1 MPPDPSEGTA
11 AGPAVR
17 PGDGAAAPA
26 VLDAVGDLVAV
37 VDEDLRVRY
46 LSASN
51 ARALGYPVEAM
62 RGRRITANVLPADR
76 ARLVQAVRSVL
87 TGAEERS
94 VVQFRA
100 GRADGATS
108 AFETVIT
115 PLPGP
120 RPQVVLATRD
130 VTERVDSEVALRR
143 RAAGDALVS
152 ELSRAL
158 LEAGAEEF
166 DEIVV
171 ASLRCTAAFLGA
183 DEAVFFRTEGD
194 CPPVPTHRWC
204 QGGGPEEGDG
214 ADRSPG
220 GAHTGGPSPVVI
232 ERTTAPEPSEVP
244 YDTAD
249 VPALA
254 RELAGRARALVRV
267 GDDDPGTAATRAE
280 LARRGFAAG
289 AIVPVRVQD
298 RVAGVLAFGWRHDP
312 KRLDG
317 VRLDPL
323 VVLADVLVSA
333 AERHN
338 ALLSTRRQEQR
349 FRLLAEHAS
358 DFAFVYGADRTVT
371 YVSPAARRFLGIDEG
386 FRLADHPQFVHPE
399 DHEAVLDQFG
409 RLLTAGA
416 GAVTPAFGVR
426 VRRADGVWR
435 WVEMVATNLLEDP
448 SVAGMLINGRDVTE
462 QREAARALAASEARW
477 RAVVQ
482 GIADVVTLVDPDGTI
497 RYTSPAATRIFGFRP
512 GHLSETDPLSHVH
525 PDDAGRLTAEF
536 AELLGGR
543 RTEPVSFRIRDAAG
557 RWRHVESTA
566 VDHRRDPLVGG
577 VLVTTRDVTA
587 RARAEQLLA
596 DQAATLRRIA
606 RGDPLPEVMHELCR
620 SVERY
625 DDSWRCTV
633 MLADPSGST
642 LRLSAAPS
650 LPARMIEV
658 LEAGIPVAEGVGTC
672 GTAAARRSVVFTPDV
687 ADDEAWA
694 PWQDLAAQ
702 VGIRSCWSVPMLD
715 SAGRVVATLAVYG
728 SRPGAPDGEVRRIV
742 ETLADLGSVAVERE
756 LAETRLAHQAH
767 HDPLT
772 GLPNRTLFMQ
782 LLERSLARAVR
793 TGAQVAVLFCDLD
806 RFKVVND
813 SLGHSFGDR
822 MLVEL
827 ARRLQRVI
835 RTGDVIARTGGDEF
849 AVLCDDLDAGVAPE
863 HAARVAERILAEVD
877 QVVDL
882 DGLSARVT
890 ASVGVSIAL
899 PGADPAAV
907 LRDADL
913 AMYQAKDAG
922 RACWRLFDDDI
933 RRAVRARFD
942 GEQRLRRALDDGA
955 LFLRYQPVVDP
966 RRGSCLGVEALL
978 RWRDVD
984 GVVRRPDVELAEE
997 TGLIHPIGDVV
1008 LEQAVA
1014 QLARWRAELGD
1025 RLPTGFAM
1033 SVNLAAAQLCRADTA
1048 ERMLALL
1055 DAHRVPPGALHVE
1068 ITEGTLL
1075 LTEALDQLSELHAA
1089 GVRLA
1094 IDDFGT
1100 GYSSLG
1106 YLRQLPVDI
1115 LKVDREFVAAL
1126 PDDRRSLAVTRAVVE
1141 VGHALGLVVV
1151 GEGVETTS
1159 QRDTLVTL
1167 GVDLVQGYLYAPA
1180 LDPDELRRRFLD
1192 PMAAAAAPPAGAVT
1206 GP

>member
-1 MPPDPSEGTA
+1 MPDDPCEGAA
-11 AGPAVR
+11 AGPTAR
-17 PGDGAAAPA
+17 PDGTAAPA
-26 VLDAVGDLVAV
+26 VLDALGDLVAV

-51 ARALGYPVEAM
+51 ARAFGYPVEVM
-62 RGRRITANVLPADR
+62 RGRRITSNVLPADR
-76 ARLVQAVRSVL
+76 ARLVQAIRSVL

-108 AFETVIT
+108 TFETVIT
-115 PLPGP
+115 PLPGL
-120 RPQVVLATRD
+120 RPQVVLTTRD
-130 VTERVDSEVALRR
+130 VTERVDSEAALRR

-158 LEAGAEEF
+158 LEAGPEEF

-171 ASLRCTAAFLGA
+171 ASLRCVAAFLGA
-183 DEAVFFRTEGD
+183 DEAVFVRTEEGGL
-194 CPPVPTHRWC
+194 PVVTHRWC
-204 QGGGPEEGDG
+204 QDRPGAAEDGPDAEDAPDLGDVLPTVVGGEGPMEAAVPGTSLEG
-214 ADRSPG
+214 R
-220 GAHTGGPSPVVI
+220 
-232 ERTTAPEPSEVP
+232 
-244 YDTAD
+244 D
-249 VPALA
+249 VAALA
-254 RELAGRARALVRV
+254 RELAGRARGLVRV
-267 GDDDPGTAATRAE
+267 ADDDPGTAATRAE

-289 AIVPVRVQD
+289 AVVPVRVQEQ
-298 RVAGVLAFGWRHDP
+298 VTGVLAFGWRRDP
-312 KRLDG
+312 HRLDAA
-317 VRLDPL
+317 RLDPL

-333 AERHN
+333 AERHD
-338 ALLSTRRQEQR
+338 ALLSRCRQDQR

-358 DFAFVYGADRTVT
+358 DFTFVYGADRTVT
-371 YVSPAARRFLGIDEG
+371 YASPAARRLLGIDEG
-386 FRLADHPQFVHPE
+386 IGLADHPRFVHPD
-399 DHEAVLDQFG
+399 DHQTVLEHFS
-409 RLLTAGA
+409 RIVAAGA
-416 GAVTPAFGVR
+416 GTVSPPLEVR
-426 VRRADGVWR
+426 LRRVDGVWR

-448 SVAGMLINGRDVTE
+448 SVAGILINGRDVTE
-462 QREAARALAASEARW
+462 AREAAHALATSEARW

-482 GIADVVTLVDPDGTI
+482 GTADVVTLVGPDGTI
-497 RYTSPAATRIFGFRP
+497 RYTSPAAARIFGFGP
-512 GHLSETDPLSHVH
+512 GHRTVTDPWSHIH
-525 PDDAGRLTAEF
+525 PDDARHLREQF
-536 AELLGGR
+536 AELLDGR
-543 RTEPVSFRIRDAAG
+543 RREPIRFRLRDAAG

-566 VDHRRDPLVGG
+566 VDHRDDPLVGG

-587 RARAEQLLA
+587 RARAEQLVA
-596 DQAATLRRIA
+596 DQAATLRRIV
-606 RGDPLPEVMHELCR
+606 RGDPLPEVMEELCHA
-620 SVERY
+620 VERY
-625 DDSWRCTV
+625 DDSWRCSV
-633 MLADPSGST
+633 MLVDPSGTT
-642 LRLSAAPS
+642 LRCCAAPN
-650 LPARMIEV
+650 LPARMVEV
-658 LEAGIPVAEGVGTC
+658 LEAGIPVGEGVGTC
-672 GTAAARRSVVFTPDV
+672 GTAAARRSVVITADV
-687 ADDEAWA
+687 TADERWA
-694 PWQDLAAQ
+694 PWRNLAAE

-715 SAGRVVATLAVYG
+715 SGGRVVATLAVYG
-728 SRPGAPDGEVRRIV
+728 SRPGVPDDEVRRIV
-742 ETLADLGSVAVERE
+742 DTFADLGSVAVERE
-756 LAETRLAHQAH
+756 LAEARLAHQAH

-793 TGAQVAVLFCDLD
+793 TGAHVAVLFCDLD

-813 SLGHSFGDR
+813 SLGHAFGDR
-822 MLVEL
+822 VLVEL
-827 ARRLQRVI
+827 ARRLERVI

-849 AVLCDDLDAGVAPE
+849 AVLCDDLDGRDASD
-863 HAARVAERILAEVD
+863 HAARVAERILSAVD

-882 DGLSARVT
+882 EGMSARVT
-890 ASVGVSIAL
+890 ASVGVSIGL
-899 PGADPAAV
+899 PGADSAAV
-907 LRDADL
+907 LRDADV

-942 GEQRLRRALDDGA
+942 GEQRLRRALEDGA

-966 RRGSCLGVEALL
+966 RRGACLGVEALL
-978 RWRDVD
+978 RWRDLD
-984 GVVRRPDVELAEE
+984 GAVRRPDVELAEE

-1014 QLARWRAELGD
+1014 QLACWRAELGP
-1025 RLPTGFAM
+1025 RLPAGFAM
-1033 SVNLAAAQLCRADTA
+1033 SVNLAAAQLCRADIA
-1048 ERMLALL
+1048 GRILALL
-1055 DAHRVPPGALHVE
+1055 DAHRVPAGALHVE

-1075 LTEALDQLSELHAA
+1075 LREALDQLSALHAA
-1089 GVRLA
+1089 GVQLA

-1106 YLRQLPVDI
+1106 YLRQLPIDI

-1151 GEGVETTS
+1151 GEGVETAS

-1192 PMAAAAAPPAGAVT
+1192 TVTAAAVPPVRAVT